1 MKHITQGDQHVLMLT
16 NAEYNMLMRM
26 ISNGSGDDPTE
37 IGARSGAERT
47 VWNRITQLAFNGTIP
62 D

>member
-1 MKHITQGDQHVLMLT
+1 MLT